1 MKDKLLLKGLVLF
14 TALCA
19 IFVVSGPGESAL
31 AKDHAAVRFFVA
43 KDGKDANDGS
53 IGHPFATLEKARDA
67 VRALK
72 SGEGLPAGGV
82 EIVIR
87 EGVYRFTHTFQLD
100 ERDSGASGAPIVY
113 KAYEGEKVI
122 FTGGDTLD
130 AARFKP
136 VTDAAVLER
145 IPQGAREHVLQL
157 DLQSIGIT
165 DYGVLG
171 NNLDVAPELFING
184 NVMGLAR
191 WPNHGF
197 TQVDQVLVKP
207 DEANPGYTFT
217 YKDQIPNPWIN
228 NSDVWMLGYWGND
241 WFANDLHIKS
251 IDFERKTIET
261 DNTSSYAMKADQRFY
276 FYNILELLDAPGE
289 WYLDRETGILYLYPP
304 TPLGEGKVQLSLMKD
319 SLIRMD
325 QTSNIVFS
333 GLNMEVSR
341 GNGIEI
347 TGGENNRIEYSEI
360 SKMGGY
366 AVRVYGGKNNGV
378 YGSLIYSMGNGGIRL
393 DGGDFETLTPA
404 ENYAVNNDISNYSR
418 IKLTYTPAVE
428 LNGVGNR
435 VAYNN
440 LHNAPHFAIQFRG
453 NDHVIEYNDIFD
465 VVKETADASAIYSGR
480 SFVWRGNIIRY
491 NYFHDMVASQLRVS
505 TAAIYL
511 DDYMSGVEM
520 RGNVFHNIGKQ
531 AFKLANGREN
541 VVENNIVLDSGTFIA
556 FMNRG
561 YKPGEKNY
569 ESLMSKFNQVPYQ
582 GEIWSA
588 RYPTLPNIL
597 EDDPLLPKRNVVRNN
612 VYVNTGDITGDSRN
626 MEMGT
631 FENNI
636 AYADKEGLGFVDPA
650 NGNFGLRDD
659 SPIYAQLPE
668 FEKIPFDE
676 IGVIGDGLPPAHAEI
691 STPSVEYPQNNGDQ
705 TIRMRLYGHNLVS
718 IVNGTHKL
726 TEGRDYIVS
735 GETAVLTKAYLS
747 SLPIGEYALKF
758 SYSQGNDAFLSLS
771 VMPPKKAELEV
782 SSIIYPRNS
791 GDRVIPMK
799 LNGNTLISIKGEN
812 GELTEGVDYIDNGP
826 AVTLKQE
833 YLASLPLGRHKLTF
847 EFSSGSVELTVEI
860 RNENLA
866 ANRSYFASS
875 VWNESYGAAK
885 AFDSNAGSRWSAGRG
900 EIADQF
906 LGIDF
911 GEDVTYNMVIIKEID
926 YPRVNSY
933 VLQYSEDGINYIDI
947 PGTEGTTI
955 GQSKTIEFAPV
966 TSSYFRLWM
975 NSTTEKEPTINE
987 IEIYH
992 SVQPPEPEILEAS
1005 VEIHPRT
1012 LNLKSQGGANSMT
1025 VYVELP
1031 SSHEVSMI
1039 DPSSVS
1045 LNIGGVSIAAQA
1057 HPIEIGDRDRNGVRD
1072 LMLKFDR
1079 QKVIAALG
1087 ENEGEAEMVLNGQLQ
1102 DGTRFTGRDTIRVKK

>member
-1 MKDKLLLKGLVLF
+1 MRDKPWLRVLVLF
-14 TALCA
+14 TAVCTIL
-19 IFVVSGPGESAL
+19 IVSGQGHSVMAEVN
-31 AKDHAAVRFFVA
+31 AAVHLYVA
-43 KDGKDANDGS
+43 KDGNDANDGS
-53 IGHPFATLEKARDA
+53 LDQPFATLERARDA
-67 VRALK
+67 VREMK
-72 SGEGLPAGGV
+72 SGGGFPAGGV
-82 EIVIR
+82 EIQIR
-87 EGVYRFTHTFQLD
+87 EGVYRFTDTFQLD
-100 ERDSGASGAPIVY
+100 GRDSGVLNAPVVY
-113 KAYEGEKVI
+113 KAYEGEKVT
-122 FTGGDTLD
+122 FAGGDLLD
-130 AARFKP
+130 AALFKP
-136 VTDAAVLER
+136 VTDSALLAR
-145 IPQGAREHVLQL
+145 IPQGARDHVLQL

-171 NNLDVAPELFING
+171 DNLDVAPELFING
-184 NVMGLAR
+184 NVMTLAR

-197 TQVDQVLVKP
+197 TLVDQVLVKP

-217 YKDQIPNPWIN
+217 YKDEIPNPWPN
-228 NSDVWMLGYWGND
+228 NNDVWMSGYWGND

-251 IDFERKTIET
+251 IDFDQKTIET
-261 DNTSSYAMKADQRFY
+261 YNSSSYAMKADQRFY

-289 WYLDRETGILYLYPP
+289 WYLDRNTGILYLYPP
-304 TPLGEGKVQLSLMKD
+304 TPVAEGKIQLSLMKD

-366 AVRVYGGKNNGV
+366 AVRIYGGRNNGV
-378 YGSLIYSMGNGGIRL
+378 YGSLIYSLGNGGIRL

-404 ENYAVNNDISNYSR
+404 ENYVVNNDISDYSR
-418 IKLTYTPAVE
+418 VKLTYTPAVE

-435 VAYNN
+435 VAYNK

-453 NDHVIEYNDIFD
+453 NDHLIEYNDIYD

-480 SFVWRGNIIRY
+480 SFVWRGNVIRY

-520 RGNVFHNIGKQ
+520 RGNVFHDIGKQ

-556 FMNRG
+556 FMNRN

-569 ESLMSKFNQVPYQ
+569 DSLMSKFDQVPYQ

-612 VYVNTGDITGDSRN
+612 VFVNTGNITGDSRN

-636 AYADKEGLGFVDPA
+636 AFADKEGLGFVDPA

-668 FEKIPFDE
+668 FEKIPFDQ

-691 STPSVEYPQNNGDQ
+691 STPFLEYPQNNSDQ
-705 TIRMRLYGHNLVS
+705 TIRMRLNGNQLASIANGSVGLIEGLDY
-718 IVNGTHKL
+718 IVNG
-726 TEGRDYIVS
+726 
-735 GETAVLTKAYLS
+735 ETVVLTKAYLS
-747 SLPIGEYALKF
+747 SLNIGEYALKF
-758 SYSQGNDAFLSLS
+758 TFSQGNDAFLSLS
-771 VMPPKKAELEV
+771 VVLPKKAELEV
-782 SSIIYPRNS
+782 STLVYPQNS

-799 LNGNTLISIKGEN
+799 LNGNTLVSIKGET
-812 GELTEGVDYIDNGP
+812 GDLTEGVDYIDNG
-826 AVTLKQE
+826 ATVTLKQE
-833 YLASLPLGRHKLTF
+833 YLATLPLGQHKLTF
-847 EFSSGSVELTVEI
+847 HFSYGSDVLTVEI
-860 RNENLA
+860 HNENLA

-875 VWNESYGAAK
+875 VWGGSYEAAK
-885 AFDSNAGSRWSAGRG
+885 AFDSNDGSRWSAGKG
-900 EIADQF
+900 EVADQF
-906 LGIDF
+906 LGVDF
-911 GEDVTYNMVIIKEID
+911 GEDLTYNMVIIKEID

-955 GQSKTIEFAPV
+955 GPSKTIEFAPV
-966 TSSYFRLWM
+966 TSSYFRVWM

-987 IEIYH
+987 IEIYY
-992 SVQPPEPEILEAS
+992 SAEAPEPEILEAA

-1025 VYVELP
+1025 AYVELP
-1031 SSHEVSMI
+1031 SPHEVSGI
-1039 DPSSVS
+1039 DLFSVR
-1045 LNIGGVSIAAQA
+1045 LYVGETYIEAQT
-1057 HPIEIGDRDRNGVRD
+1057 HPTEIGDRDHNGIQD

-1087 ENEGEAEMVLNGQLQ
+1087 EAEGEAEMVLSGHLN
-1102 DGTRFTGRDTIRVKK
+1102 DGTRFTGRDTIRVKR